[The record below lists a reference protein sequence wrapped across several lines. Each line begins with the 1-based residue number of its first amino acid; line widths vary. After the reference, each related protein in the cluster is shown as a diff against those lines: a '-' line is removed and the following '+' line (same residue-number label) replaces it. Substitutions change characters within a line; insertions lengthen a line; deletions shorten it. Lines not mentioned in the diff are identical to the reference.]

1 MSLNKPTP
9 IQKKFPARQ
18 TTTAGSRKEV
28 KLMQLMQA
36 IVIVLALVPI
46 VSCFLIWKDE
56 REALAKQ
63 AEIEEAER
71 LDDLFNIR

>member
-1 MSLNKPTP
+1 
-9 IQKKFPARQ
+9 
-18 TTTAGSRKEV
+18 
-28 KLMQLMQA
+28 MQLMQA
-36 IVIVLALVPI
+36 IVIILALVPV